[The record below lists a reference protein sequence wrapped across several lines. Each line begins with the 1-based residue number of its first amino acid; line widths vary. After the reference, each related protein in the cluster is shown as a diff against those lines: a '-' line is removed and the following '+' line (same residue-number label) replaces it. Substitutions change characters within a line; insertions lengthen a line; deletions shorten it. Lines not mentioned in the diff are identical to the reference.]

1 MVVRRSSVRAQAG
14 AHSRR
19 DMLWASTA
27 GSMFSPASA
36 QAADASV
43 CDFTVEQYG
52 KRVPMSKFR
61 GEVLVIVNVA
71 SE

>member
-1 MVVRRSSVRAQAG
+1 
-14 AHSRR
+14 
-19 DMLWASTA
+19 
-27 GSMFSPASA
+27 MFSPASA